1 MELTKGVI
9 DEYIIRK
16 IGPQVYANDYSRV
29 EKDAYRIAF
38 GVAFPEI
45 IKNYTDGEEEHLRYV
60 KFDNVGTYDYNFDGS
75 LKPKSRFDRME
86 LYTKAYKKRYELS
99 LDTEAIVL
107 DATYRYLAKLS
118 LVKTNLNPIYSI
130 LTKINKNDSANPAN
144 FRINQRKY
152 FDLLESQHLIRK
164 TKGKEYERGNAYIE
178 IEKLIQQE
186 KEQDVITYVV
196 GYALK
201 DGKKYFIEHLRLT
214 SIVPFLRIANTYYS
228 LALRAQQLIYTTTD
242 ELMLEH
248 KRLYNTGLGAQF
260 KTKFENHLHQIAT
273 EAEIIEEGKYLHG
286 KTKIFKDLQER
297 ARGIP
302 AMKAIGY

>member
-9 DEYIIRK
+9 DEYITRK

-45 IKNYTDGEEEHLRYV
+45 IKNYTDGEEEYLRYV

-75 LKPKSRFDRME
+75 LKPKTRFDRME

-130 LTKINKNDSANPAN
+130 LTKINKNDSANPTN

-248 KRLYNTGLGAQF
+248 KRLYNTGLGPQF

-286 KTKIFKDLQER
+286 KPKIFKDLQER

-302 AMKAIGY
+302 TMKAIGY